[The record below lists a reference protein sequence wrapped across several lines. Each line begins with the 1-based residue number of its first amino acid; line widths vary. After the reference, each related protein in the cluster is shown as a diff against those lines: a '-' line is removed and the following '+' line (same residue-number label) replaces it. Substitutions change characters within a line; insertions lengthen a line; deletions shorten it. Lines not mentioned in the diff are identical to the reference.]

1 MRSHIL
7 SVWSLPTLSATR
19 PVGWMSTW
27 LTRPEW
33 PLSDLRSAQSLV
45 RKRLSVLSAEVVRR
59 CDEVG
64 NVSDVIVP
72 TC

>member
-1 MRSHIL
+1 
-7 SVWSLPTLSATR
+7 
-19 PVGWMSTW
+19 MSTW